1 MKAATFCGDQCAV
14 SRWSSGLRSILK
26 NNCVEASCEML
37 RFWRNSTGSATKG
50 LGTAARSSLRMRAS
64 RFTRWVGNVRPSP
77 ELGPKPIIR
86 HPRLMSQLYFYPNLS
101 RLFNHLQ
108 PLCPRIANRRFHN
121 RIGRLEL
128 RFRTVPESPIQIYA
142 CHGAARL
149 INPKIPPRTPFPA
162 AAEVSQRDNVTPK
175 SPPNSPSTHSPHPNC
190 VQWGRPSACG
200 GLSGRPDRLSITYGG
215 FLTVRGC
222 SRTRFFLRAPPK
234 VVGFSPEAL
243 S

>member
-1 MKAATFCGDQCAV
+1 MGADD
-14 SRWSSGLRSILK
+14 
-26 NNCVEASCEML
+26 
-37 RFWRNSTGSATKG
+37 
-50 LGTAARSSLRMRAS
+50 LGTLPGQKRRGTMGHIFRA
-64 RFTRWVGNVRPSP
+64 TRPGHDAP
-77 ELGPKPIIR
+77 
-86 HPRLMSQLYFYPNLS
+86 PRLETVTPRAFGY
-101 RLFNHLQ
+101 RLGANACTVPAFSVLESHRSPPKSFPPFNHLQ

-128 RFRTVPESPIQIYA
+128 RFRIVPESPIQIYA

-149 INPKIPPRTPFPA
+149 SNPKIPPRTPFPA

-200 GLSGRPDRLSITYGG
+200 GLSGRPDRLSTTYGG
-215 FLTVRGC
+215 FLTVRGS